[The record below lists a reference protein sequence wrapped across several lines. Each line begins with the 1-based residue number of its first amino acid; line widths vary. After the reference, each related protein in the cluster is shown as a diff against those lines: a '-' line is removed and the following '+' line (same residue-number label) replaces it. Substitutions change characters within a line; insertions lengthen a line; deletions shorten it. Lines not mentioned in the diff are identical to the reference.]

1 MELDTEYIRVENSDW
16 VKNAVVTVRISTE
29 TQCGVTIWKPYS
41 DGLMFGLV
49 VK

>member
-1 MELDTEYIRVENSDW
+1 MSRLKIRIGY
-16 VKNAVVTVRISTE
+16 KNAVVTDRISTE
-29 TQCGVTIWKPYS
+29 TPCGVTIWKPCS